1 MSTNSALSSRSSVAR
16 YLLNLLLF
24 FIALGFIW
32 QIAIVVFL
40 LPAYLV
46 PNPLTV
52 LAAFRTHYAMLL
64 SHTAVTMLSAI
75 VGLAVSTIFAGLAA
89 SAFVAKPR
97 FEQAT
102 MPLLIFFRAAPV
114 AAVAPIITLAIGR
127 GIATS
132 VVVVIIVS
140 FFPLLIN
147 LMRGLR
153 SGEKTVMELMHVYNA
168 SALQTLLMVRIPWA
182 LPYFFSGLRV
192 AGTSAIL
199 GAMLSEWITG
209 TRGLG
214 LLILESGEMRDID
227 VLWAAV
233 IISILLGLLVFWAT
247 SAAEQSVSKW
257 RR

>member
-1 MSTNSALSSRSSVAR
+1 MLSNAESHSRSSVAR
-16 YLLNLLLF
+16 YAVNLLLI
-24 FIALGFIW
+24 FIASGFVW
-32 QIAIVVFL
+32 QIAIVVFR
-40 LPAYLV
+40 LPSWLV
-46 PNPLTV
+46 PDPLTV
-52 LAAFRTHYAMLL
+52 LAAFSNHYAALL
-64 SHTAVTMLSAI
+64 SHTAVTVLSAI
-75 VGLAVSTIFAGLAA
+75 LGLAASTIFAGVAA
-89 SAFVAKPR
+89 GTFVARPR
-97 FEQAT
+97 VEQAA
-102 MPLLIFFRAAPV
+102 MPLLIFFRSAPV
-114 AAVAPIITLAIGR
+114 AAVAPIITLALGR

-153 SGEKTVMELMHVYNA
+153 SGERSVMELMHVYNA
-168 SALQTLLMVRIPWA
+168 SAWQSLLMVRIPWA

-214 LLILESGEMRDID
+214 LLILESGEMRNID
-227 VLWAAV
+227 ELWAAV
-233 IISILLGLLVFWAT
+233 IISILLGLTMFWAT
-247 SAAEQSVSKW
+247 SAAEQRVSQW